1 MLTFAWISGLVLACL
16 YARNIWNYVRLNR
29 RIEEESSVVDLPHV
43 TVIIPFRNEASN
55 LQERIRSLE
64 NQNYPKDRYQV
75 ILINDHSSDDFQK
88 HVNNLKENF
97 SFLSLPEKSEGKI
110 EALNA
115 AINHTDTQWII
126 CSDADCTAGESW
138 LLSFFEREIPAHVVA
153 CCGPVRIASAGSPL
167 QELQFLDMIGVM
179 GMTSAGHRGLDF
191 AMANGANLA
200 FRRKS
205 FYEVGG
211 FEGSEKWSAADDM
224 WLISQFSMLH
234 KGSVGFNDRVEAEVI
249 TNPELSWKGFFQ
261 QRIRWAGKTSAYTNK
276 NILYHIGLAFGFSVF
291 IVLLGLLALI
301 DSSFLSAFVVFMI
314 CRSIIDF
321 MYLTIMTKK
330 YGQKIKRGSYL
341 LVQCLHIIYIVGAG
355 ILAMRAK
362 RYTWKDRI
370 LS

>member
-1 MLTFAWISGLVLACL
+1 M
-16 YARNIWNYVRLNR
+16 RLNR
-29 RIEEESSVVDLPHV
+29 RKEEEPSVLDLPYI

-55 LQERIRSLE
+55 LQERIHSLE
-64 NQNYPKDRYQV
+64 KQNYPKNRYKV
-75 ILINDHSSDDFQK
+75 ILINDHSSDDFEE

-110 EALNA
+110 AALNL
-115 AINHTDTQWII
+115 AIDKTDTPWVI
-126 CSDADCTAGESW
+126 CSDADCTAAENW
-138 LLSFFEREIPAHVVA
+138 LLSFFEREIPEHVVA
-153 CCGPVRIASAGSPL
+153 SCGPVRIASNGSPL

-234 KGSVGFNDRVEAEVI
+234 KGSVDFNDRVEAEVT

-291 IVLLGLLALI
+291 IVLLAVLTLI
-301 DSSFLSAFVVFMI
+301 DSSFLSAFLVFMI
-314 CRSIIDF
+314 WRTVLDF

-330 YGQKIKRGSYL
+330 YGQKIKWASYL

-355 ILAMRAK
+355 VLAMRAK

>member
-1 MLTFAWISGLVLACL
+1 M
-16 YARNIWNYVRLNR
+16 RLNR
-29 RIEEESSVVDLPHV
+29 RKEERPSVGDLPYI

-55 LQERIRSLE
+55 LQERIHSLE
-64 NQNYPKDRYQV
+64 KQNYPKDRYKV
-75 ILINDHSSDDFQK
+75 ILINDHSSDDFEE

-110 EALNA
+110 AALNL
-115 AINHTDTQWII
+115 AIDKTDTPWVI
-126 CSDADCTAGESW
+126 CSDADCTAAENW
-138 LLSFFEREIPAHVVA
+138 LLSFFEREIPEHVVA
-153 CCGPVRIASAGSPL
+153 SCGPVRIASNGSPL

-234 KGSVGFNDRVEAEVI
+234 KGSVDFNDRVEAEVT

-291 IVLLGLLALI
+291 IVLLAVLTLI
-301 DSSFLSAFVVFMI
+301 DSSFLSAFLVFMI
-314 CRSIIDF
+314 WRTVLDF

-330 YGQKIKRGSYL
+330 YGQKIKWASYL

-355 ILAMRAK
+355 VLAMRAK

>member
-1 MLTFAWISGLVLACL
+1 MLTFAWLSGLVLACL
-16 YARNIWNYVRLNR
+16 YARNIWSYVRLNR
-29 RIEEESSVVDLPHV
+29 SKEERPSVGDLPYI

-55 LQERIRSLE
+55 LQERIHSLE
-64 NQNYPKDRYQV
+64 KQNYPKNRYKV
-75 ILINDHSSDDFQK
+75 ILINDHSSDDFEE

-110 EALNA
+110 AALNL
-115 AINHTDTQWII
+115 AIDKTDTPWVI
-126 CSDADCTAGESW
+126 CSDADCTAAENW
-138 LLSFFEREIPAHVVA
+138 LLSFFEREIPEHVVA
-153 CCGPVRIASAGSPL
+153 SCGPVRIASNGSPL

-234 KGSVGFNDRVEAEVI
+234 KGSVDFNDRVEAEVT

-291 IVLLGLLALI
+291 IVLLAVLTLI
-301 DSSFLSAFVVFMI
+301 DSSFLSAFLVFMI
-314 CRSIIDF
+314 WRTVLDF

-330 YGQKIKRGSYL
+330 YGQKIKWASYL

-355 ILAMRAK
+355 VLAMRAK